1 MDEQLELLRWMAQ
14 AREGDRREGILVRQG
29 RGFLQ
34 VPGAGHEALAAVC
47 LSLRPDDW
55 VFPYYRERAVALA
68 RGVSTRELALNFF
81 GKRDGL
87 GAGRLMSSHFGSK
100 KLGIF
105 PSATPTAIQCL
116 PCVGAA
122 WGAKMEGRGAVSV
135 CFIGDAATR
144 SGEFYEAL
152 CLALQDEL
160 PVLFMVAD
168 NGYGISTP
176 TEKMTPWNIGALNP
190 AICGRTDGRD
200 AIALGKAA
208 RRAVSEL
215 RAGNGPRVLWC
226 ELDRLWSHTLSDDH
240 RVYRTSDEIE
250 EMAGRDPLFC
260 LRDQLVQCGALTL
273 SDWKDEL
280 AAIAEQVDADYQS
293 AERAPVAASAT
304 THVLAPPL
312 ASADFLPAAGNF
324 FPASPHL
331 NGSGAPKTP
340 AIAKGDETMVEALNE
355 ELRRQLRDDERVLMF
370 GEDIEDP
377 KGGVFGMTRGL
388 SGEFGS
394 RVVNSPLAEATI
406 VGAGV
411 GLAATGWKPIF
422 EIQFVDFL
430 APAWN
435 QLAHQAA
442 TLRWRTEGEFS
453 CPLVLLAPCGAY
465 LPAGGPWHSQTG
477 EGWWTHTPGLRV
489 AVPSTPRCA
498 VHLLREAL
506 SCDDPTLLLLPKR
519 LFRRALP
526 PLAGSEH
533 SGALVRRSGRD
544 ATILTWGNTVE
555 LGLEAAAILAN
566 ENIEA
571 EVIDLRGLVPC
582 DWEAI
587 ETSLAKTGRLIVVQ
601 EDNETSSFGAT
612 ILAKVASQP
621 RTWDLLAAPPQLVTR
636 PDVHVPFHPA
646 LEASVLP
653 DGEGIADAVR
663 LTFSQSLC
671 L

>member
-1 MDEQLELLRWMAQ
+1 MAES
-14 AREGDRREGILVRQG
+14 REGDRREGILVRQG
-29 RGFLQ
+29 RGYLQ
-34 VPGAGHEALAAVC
+34 VPAAGHEALAAVC
-47 LSLRPDDW
+47 LSMRPDDW

-68 RGVSTRELALNFF
+68 RGVSTLELALNFF

-100 KLGIF
+100 KHGIF

-122 WGAKMEGRGAVSV
+122 WGAKMQGNGAASL

-160 PVLFMVAD
+160 PVLFVVAD

-190 AICGRTDGRD
+190 AICERIDGRD
-200 AIALGKAA
+200 AIAVDSAA
-208 RRAVSEL
+208 RVALSDL
-215 RAGNGPRVLWC
+215 REGKGPRVLWC
-226 ELDRLWSHTLSDDH
+226 EVDRLWSHTLSDDH
-240 RVYRTSDEIE
+240 RVYRTGEDIE
-250 EMAGRDPLFC
+250 EMTARDPLFC
-260 LRDQLVQCGALTL
+260 LRDQLIASGGL
-273 SDWKDEL
+273 SITQWKEEL
-280 AAIAEQVDADYQS
+280 AQIAERVDADYS
-293 AERAPVAASAT
+293 RAEGAPLSPSAT
-304 THVLAPPL
+304 TQVLAPETEREIQGAP
-312 ASADFLPAAGNF
+312 F
-324 FPASPHL
+324 L
-331 NGSGAPKTP
+331 NGHHPPKTP
-340 AIAKGDETMVEALNE
+340 AVPKIDETMVEALND
-355 ELRRQLRDDERVLMF
+355 ELRRQLRDDSRVLMF

-388 SGEFGS
+388 SEGFPG

-411 GLAATGWKPIF
+411 GLAATGWKPVF

-442 TLRWRTEGEFS
+442 TLRWRSEGEFS

-506 SCDDPTLLLLPKR
+506 ACDDPTLLLLPKR
-519 LFRRALP
+519 LFRRAVP
-526 PLAGSEH
+526 PLGGSDAF
-533 SGALVRRSGRD
+533 GALVRREGQG
-544 ATILTWGNTVE
+544 ATLVGWGNIVE
-555 LGLEAAAILAN
+555 LCLEAAVILA
-566 ENIEA
+566 EEGIEC
-571 EVIDLRGLVPC
+571 EVLDLRNLVPC

-587 ETSLAKTGRLIVVQ
+587 ETSVAKTGRLIVVQ
-601 EDNETSSFGAT
+601 EDNETASFGAT
-612 ILAKVASQP
+612 ILARIASDPQ
-621 RTWDLLAAPPQLVTR
+621 TWDTLAAPPQLVTR
-636 PDVHVPFHPA
+636 PDVHVPFHPT

-653 DGEGIADAVR
+653 D
-663 LTFSQSLC
+663 SQSIIAAVMLSFSHS
-671 L
+671 LSL

>member
-1 MDEQLELLRWMAQ
+1 MAQ
-14 AREGDRREGILVRQG
+14 SREGDRREGILVRQG

-47 LSLRPDDW
+47 LALRSDDW

-68 RGVSTRELALNFF
+68 RGVSTLELALNFF

-87 GAGRLMSSHFGSK
+87 GAGRLMSSHFGSHAR
-100 KLGIF
+100 GIF
-105 PSATPTAIQCL
+105 PSATPTGIQCL
-116 PCVGAA
+116 PAVGVA
-122 WGAKMEGRGAVSV
+122 WGAKLSGAGAVSV

-160 PVLFMVAD
+160 PVLFVVAD

-190 AICGRTDGRD
+190 NICGRVDGRD
-200 AIALGKAA
+200 PLAVGGAA
-208 RRAVSEL
+208 SEAVAEL
-215 RAGNGPRVLWC
+215 REGRGPRVLWC

-240 RVYRTSDEIE
+240 RVYRSSEEIE
-250 EMAGRDPLFC
+250 EMATRDPISN
-260 LRDQLVQCGALTL
+260 LRDRLVEDGVLTL
-273 SDWKDEL
+273 ADWRDEL
-280 AAIAEQVDADYQS
+280 ARIAEEVDAAYQS
-293 AERAPVAASAT
+293 AERAPVASSAT
-304 THVLAPPL
+304 TQVLAPE
-312 ASADFLPAAGNF
+312 SVAAQRTV
-324 FPASPHL
+324 A
-331 NGSGAPKTP
+331 AMPKS
-340 AIAKGDETMVEALNE
+340 DETMVEALNE
-355 ELRRQLRDDERVLMF
+355 ELKRALRDDERVLLF

-377 KGGVFGMTRGL
+377 KGGVFGATRGL
-388 SGEFGS
+388 SSQFPN

-411 GLAATGWKPIF
+411 GLAVTGWKPVF

-430 APAWN
+430 APAFN

-442 TLRWRTEGEFS
+442 TLRWRTAGEFS

-498 VHLLREAL
+498 VSLLRDALEAN
-506 SCDDPTLLLLPKR
+506 DPTLLLLPKR
-519 LFRRALP
+519 LFRRAVTPLP
-526 PLAGSEH
+526 GSEGK
-533 SGALVRRSGRD
+533 GALVRRVGRD
-544 ATILTWGNTVE
+544 ATLVTWGNTVE
-555 LGLEAAAILAN
+555 IGLEAGAILAG
-566 ENIEA
+566 ENIEV
-571 EVIDLRGLVPC
+571 EVIDLRFLVPC
-582 DWEAI
+582 DWATI
-587 ETSLAKTGRLIVVQ
+587 ETSLAKTGRLVVVQ
-601 EDNETSSFGAT
+601 EDNETASFGAT
-612 ILAKVASQP
+612 VVAKMTSQE

-636 PDVHVPFHPA
+636 PDVHVPFHPK

-653 DGEGIADAVR
+653 DAEGVAESVR
-663 LTFSQSLC
+663 VTLRHSLS